1 MVTSR
6 GIGVRIY
13 VIHFRE
19 DDPLRNT
26 ALRMVRK
33 GLAVIIRRP
42 PPNALVLNPFAQ
54 ELLGPW
60 DKAHIDMHGLVVVD
74 ASWKKI
80 SRDHF
85 NKIRGE
91 HRRLPYLVAANPI
104 NYGKPMILSSIEAVI
119 AALYITGHVE
129 IALKLAG
136 LFKWLKTFLELNR
149 EPLEEYSKAKSV
161 EELIEAEKLFLKKP
175 GSSS

>member
-1 MVTSR
+1 MVVSR
-6 GIGVRIY
+6 GIDVGIY

-19 DDPLRNT
+19 DDPLKNT
-26 ALRMVRK
+26 ALKMVRK
-33 GLAVIIRRP
+33 GLATLIRRP

-60 DKAHIDMHGLVVVD
+60 DKGCIDMHGLVIVD

-80 SRDHF
+80 SRDYF
-85 NKIRGE
+85 SKIRGE
-91 HRRLPYLVAANPI
+91 HRRLPYLLAANPI
-104 NYGKPMILSSIEAVI
+104 NYGKPMVLSSIEAVI

-129 IALKLAG
+129 AALKLAG
-136 LFKWLKTFLELNR
+136 LFKWLKTFLELNK
-149 EPLEEYSKAKSV
+149 EPLDEYSKAKSI
-161 EELIEAEKLFLKKP
+161 EELIELEKLFFKKP

>member
-1 MVTSR
+1 MTTSK

-13 VIHFRE
+13 VICFRE

-26 ALRMVRK
+26 ALKMVRK
-33 GLAVIIRRP
+33 GLATVIRRP

-60 DKAHIDMHGLVVVD
+60 DKTYVDMHGLVVVD

-80 SRDHF
+80 SRDYF
-85 NKIRGE
+85 IKIRGK
-91 HRRLPYLVAANPI
+91 HRRLPYLLAANPV

-119 AALYITGHVE
+119 AALYITGYVE
-129 IALKLAG
+129 TALKLTG

-149 EPLEEYSKAKSV
+149 EPLEEYSKVKSI

-175 GSSS
+175 SSFS